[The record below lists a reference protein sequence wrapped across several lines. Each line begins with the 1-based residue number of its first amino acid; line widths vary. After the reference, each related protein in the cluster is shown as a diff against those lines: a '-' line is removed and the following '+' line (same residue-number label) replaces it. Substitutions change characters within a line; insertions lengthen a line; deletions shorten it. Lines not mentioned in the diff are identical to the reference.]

1 MQQQND
7 SKLTANQQQTR
18 SKLTHIKKE
27 KKENKEK
34 KEKKDRIDGTHA
46 TRQKRYISIE
56 ENE

>member
-7 SKLTANQQQTR
+7 SKLTAKQQQTR

-34 KEKKDRIDGTHA
+34 KEKKDNLDGTHA
-46 TRQKRYISIE
+46 TRQKGCISME
-56 ENE
+56 KNE